1 MISRPQKTKKNLQI
15 TAQLCRKNSISR
27 NSLFDRIYRTTI
39 FISKKKEKKDLHTHL
54 GNSKIANYVFI

>member
-1 MISRPQKTKKNLQI
+1 MISRPQKTKKKNLQI

-39 FISKKKEKKDLHTHL
+39 FISKRTRKEGKKDLTH
-54 GNSKIANYVFI
+54 I